1 MTPLISR
8 KNDPWAVPL
17 QSTSTETFWASY
29 SDLMAG
35 LLMIFALTTVIT
47 LLDIGKRIIEPT
59 KPLEEW
65 ERVVGRICN
74 NEDLKAIKNVEVDC
88 ETGALVI
95 SEENLRFGFGETDL
109 GGEAKDALRQAVPKY
124 MAIISHYPEFIEK
137 IQMIEISGHTD
148 RVDRALAN
156 PWFSRER
163 AGQVLL
169 FLMDEPLMKP
179 YMSLLKTKVVTAGYA
194 ATRFPENKCNED
206 RCAEARRVEIT
217 IKLNEADVFRK
228 FLKIIRQV
236 VK

>member
-1 MTPLISR
+1 MMPFS
-8 KNDPWAVPL
+8 KKMSDPWAAGHR
-17 QSTSTETFWASY
+17 SSAETFWASY

-47 LLDIGKRIIEPT
+47 LLDIGQRIIEPT

-65 ERVVGRICN
+65 EKIVGRICS
-74 NEDLKAIKNVEVDC
+74 NEELKAIRNVEVDC

-109 GGEAKDALRQAVPKY
+109 GGEAKEALRQAVPKY
-124 MAIISHYPEFIEK
+124 MAIINQYPEFIER

-148 RVDRALAN
+148 RVDSGHAN

-163 AGQVLL
+163 AGQVLV
-169 FLMDEPLMKP
+169 FLMDEPSMKP
-179 YMSLLKTKVVTAGYA
+179 YISLLNAKAVTAGYA
-194 ATRFPENKCNED
+194 ATQFPENKCKED
-206 RCAEARRVEIT
+206 KCAEARRVEIT

-228 FLKIIRQV
+228 FLNIIRQV